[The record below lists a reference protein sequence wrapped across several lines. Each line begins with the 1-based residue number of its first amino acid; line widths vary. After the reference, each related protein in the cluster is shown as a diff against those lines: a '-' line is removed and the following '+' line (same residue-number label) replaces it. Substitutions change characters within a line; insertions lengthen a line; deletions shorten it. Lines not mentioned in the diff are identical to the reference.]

1 MQPQSQVMLTI
12 RKPSLASKDVHFATG
27 RFPTPPSNQTRRK
40 SNDMNPNPIRRSPSP
55 LAPPQQP
62 AQFIYATPSPTTTSP
77 YAVSQLTGNSPFM
90 ATTNGGSDVTAGA
103 DGRPLYLCQPFIRA
117 ALVTGKFKNIVV
129 LPKYVDVNEWVAINS
144 MFLLDA
150 RSFFPLRLGLT
161 SGYLNAVLFFFFFR
175 ACSVRFLHQLEPLPK
190 RLFRMLHASFMSNYV
205 GWSWVSSAFP
215 FQLSCP
221 WGEPE

>member
-1 MQPQSQVMLTI
+1 MEPRSQVMLTI
-12 RKPSLASKDVHFATG
+12 RTPSLASKDVHFATG

-77 YAVSQLTGNSPFM
+77 YQLTGSSPFM

-144 MFLLDA
+144 TFLLDA
-150 RSFFPLRLGLT
+150 RSFFIATWTDLRGLQRRPF
-161 SGYLNAVLFFFFFR
+161 VFFFR
-175 ACSVRFLHQLEPLPK
+175 ASSVRFLHQLEPLPK
-190 RLFRMLHASFMSNYV
+190 RLFGMLHASFMSNDV
-205 GWSWVSSAFP
+205 GWSRVSSAFP

>member
-1 MQPQSQVMLTI
+1 
-12 RKPSLASKDVHFATG
+12 
-27 RFPTPPSNQTRRK
+27 
-40 SNDMNPNPIRRSPSP
+40 MNPNPIRRSPSP

-77 YAVSQLTGNSPFM
+77 YQLTGSSPFM

-144 MFLLDA
+144 HFNSLFAHFLAFGKEFEILDP
-150 RSFFPLRLGLT
+150 RDIRGLGIGDLADRWKEM
-161 SGYLNAVLFFFFFR
+161 GI
-175 ACSVRFLHQLEPLPK
+175 LE
-190 RLFRMLHASFMSNYV
+190 S
-205 GWSWVSSAFP
+205 
-215 FQLSCP
+215 
-221 WGEPE
+221 